1 MLQFVTKYF
10 FRLLLL
16 AVLIALAMFY
26 PTPAGAVDVKT
37 YVPVNAKKYLPTLKQ
52 QVQQYFADF
61 PDYSYFGGLIEQESC
76 IALTWKSCW
85 NPTTKLDTKREYGAG
100 LGQLTKAYNSEGQIR
115 FDSLNEIRRLHH
127 AELEQLS
134 WGNILQ
140 RPDLQMRAIV
150 LMTRDNFKRL
160 YMIKDPYQ
168 RMAFADS
175 AYNGGLGGVYQD
187 RRLCGLSSNCD
198 PQVWFDN
205 VEKTCTKSK
214 QAIYGNRSPC
224 QINREHVSNV
234 LELRM
239 NKYTPYLSPDKT
251 ADFTSQGKIIIKEKT
266 QAPVAIVKPVVSP
279 VLTKP
284 VVTPTL
290 PASTACPP
298 APKK

>member
-1 MLQFVTKYF
+1 MLQFVINHF
-10 FRLLLL
+10 FRILLIASLL
-16 AVLIALAMFY
+16 ALAILY

-37 YVPVNAKKYLPTLKQ
+37 YIPVNAKKYLPILKE

-100 LGQLTKAYNSEGQIR
+100 LGQLTKAYNSQGQIR
-115 FDSLNEIRRLHH
+115 FDALNEIRRLHH

-134 WGNILQ
+134 WSNILQ

-168 RMAFADS
+168 RIAFADA

-187 RRLCGLSSNCD
+187 RRLCGLSPHCD
-198 PQVWFDN
+198 PQIWFDN

-224 QINREHVSNV
+224 QINRQHVEYV

-239 NKYTPYLSPDKT
+239 AKYSPYLSPGKS
-251 ADFTSQGKIIIKEKT
+251 ADYAHNGKITVIDKI
-266 QAPVAIVKPVVSP
+266 
-279 VLTKP
+279 
-284 VVTPTL
+284 
-290 PASTACPP
+290 P
-298 APKK
+298 APIRTKKQENKIDSIPPVSKCRPSNQ

>member
-1 MLQFVTKYF
+1 MLRFVIKYF
-10 FRLLLL
+10 FRLSLLGILLGL
-16 AVLIALAMFY
+16 ALLF
-26 PTPAGAVDVKT
+26 PTPASAVDIKT
-37 YVPVNAKKYLPTLKQ
+37 YIPANAKKYLPVLKEQ
-52 QVQQYFADF
+52 IQQYFADF

-100 LGQLTKAYNSEGQIR
+100 LGQLTKAYNSQGQIR

-160 YMIKDPYQ
+160 YMIKNPYQ
-168 RMAFADS
+168 RIAFADA

-187 RRLCGLSSNCD
+187 RRLCGLSANCD
-198 PQVWFDN
+198 PQIWFDN
-205 VEKTCTKSK
+205 VEKTCSKSK

-224 QINREHVSNV
+224 QINREHVEYI
-234 LELRM
+234 LKRRM
-239 NKYTPYLSPDKT
+239 NKYTPYLSPDKKAIYFNT
-251 ADFTSQGKIIIKEKT
+251 GKITVLEK
-266 QAPVAIVKPVVSP
+266 I
-279 VLTKP
+279 
-284 VVTPTL
+284 
-290 PASTACPP
+290 PAA
-298 APKK
+298 A